1 MVGDFNL
8 PLIDWSNKTAPTDD
22 IYSLFLQFC
31 NNFGLTQFVDAP
43 TRDDNGLDLVLS
55 NDPYIISSVDIA
67 EPFSNSDHCV
77 VNFKLS

>member
-22 IYSLFLQFC
+22 IHSLCLQFC
-31 NNFGLTQFVDAP
+31 NNFGLTQYVD
-43 TRDDNGLDLVLS
+43 DDNVLDLVLT